1 MKELEEAPVRFCA
14 NCGAALQG
22 EFCHECGQSV
32 HSVLRPVSHMLEDAG
47 DIFFHMDERIV
58 HTVPPLFTKPG
69 FLTLEYFSGRRV
81 RYIAP
86 FRLMFVFCLLA
97 FFFVHVAVNDMAT
110 RFPAIGDDSRAFAHA
125 GTPEEVRELYESNVA
140 NLRHVEADPDVP
152 QQAKAGMRTARGA
165 ILAAANARL
174 AELKAPPIAA
184 GAEAVPDADA
194 PAAAQA
200 SNEASKEDDEDHGVD
215 DWFDSPSKVSPGWLP
230 DAMGER
236 LNHAMDRLKANLRQV
251 RMGGDVGKE
260 ATHRIVEG
268 IFGVLP
274 QTMFIM
280 VPVFALILKLFYVFR
295 RRLYMEHVIV
305 ALHSHAFLFLA
316 LLILMLLGFARSS
329 LQPHVA
335 LAASGIRLVQ
345 WAIAIWMPTY
355 LLLTQKRVYR
365 QGWGMTIFKYWLIGS
380 VYFWLLG
387 FALVIAMLIGLSH

>member
-1 MKELEEAPVRFCA
+1 MKALEEAPVRFCA
-14 NCGAALQG
+14 NCGAVLQG
-22 EFCHECGQSV
+22 EFCHQCGQSV
-32 HSVLRPVSHMLEDAG
+32 HSVLRPMSHMLEDAG

-58 HTVPPLFTKPG
+58 HTVPPLFTRPG

-97 FFFVHVAVNDMAT
+97 FFFVHVAVNDMTT
-110 RFPAIGDDSRAFAHA
+110 RFPPIGDDTRAFARA
-125 GTPEEVRELYESNVA
+125 DTPEEVRQLYASNVA
-140 NLRHVEADPDVP
+140 NLRHVETDPDVP
-152 QQAKAGMRTARGA
+152 QQARAGMRTARGA

-174 AELKAPPIAA
+174 AELNAPPIVAD
-184 GAEAVPDADA
+184 AEAVPDADA

-200 SNEASKEDDEDHGVD
+200 SNEASQKDDDDGVD

-236 LNHAMDRLKANLRQV
+236 LRHAMDRLKANLRQV

-274 QTMFIM
+274 QTMFVM
-280 VPVFALILKLFYVFR
+280 VPVFALILKVFYAFR
-295 RRLYMEHVIV
+295 RRLYMEHIIV

-316 LLILMLLGFARSS
+316 LLILMLLGFAQAALR
-329 LQPHVA
+329 PHVA
-335 LAASGIRLVQ
+335 IAASGIRLVQ
-345 WAIAIWMPTY
+345 WAIVIWMPVY
-355 LLLTQKRVYR
+355 LLWMQKRVYR
-365 QGWGMTIFKYWLIGS
+365 QGWAMTIFKYWLIGS

-387 FALVIAMLIGLSH
+387 FALVIALLIGLSH